1 MRKIERL
8 QLTNGDEP
16 FKIWIDQLDR
26 STRAKIYT
34 YIDRVAAGGAKKNI
48 KALGDRIFEVK
59 IDYGHGF
66 RVYFGELDST
76 IILLLIG
83 GDKKSQNRDINTAKQ
98 YWRDYVQK

>member
-34 YIDRVAAGGAKKNI
+34 SIDRVAAGGAKKNI
-48 KALGDRIFEVK
+48 KAERLCTEIMLMTK
-59 IDYGHGF
+59 I
-66 RVYFGELDST
+66 
-76 IILLLIG
+76 
-83 GDKKSQNRDINTAKQ
+83 
-98 YWRDYVQK
+98 